1 MDDKERKRTSAGYRG
16 MLAVMLIAALT
27 ILAVSLVGRGN
38 ISLIVW
44 SIMMPLLPGL
54 AFTNGIRDSMHGDMV
69 SGGARIS
76 DAVMRAV
83 VLAAGA
89 GVAMWAYIQLGGSVT
104 WSL

>member
-1 MDDKERKRTSAGYRG
+1 MPLSCLVGG
-16 MLAVMLIAALT
+16 FLAAALT
-27 ILAVSLVGRGN
+27 ILGATLLGRGH
-38 ISLIVW
+38 ISLIIW
-44 SIMMPLLPGL
+44 SIMMPMLPGL

-89 GVAMWAYIQLGGSVT
+89 GVAMWVYIQLGGNVT
-104 WSL
+104 WSV